1 MPAPFTI
8 RTQFIR
14 KDGYLANTRLM
25 LIGDFLLLTN
35 ELDQTLQLG
44 LETPEKPLGFIRLDG
59 TQLIFLPA
67 KKALTLKKARQKL
80 VTFEPTFQLRVFD
93 NEDARLLFGLKIAP
107 PFLLLK

>member
-1 MPAPFTI
+1 
-8 RTQFIR
+8 
-14 KDGYLANTRLM
+14 M

-44 LETPEKPLGFIRLDG
+44 LETPKKPLGFIRLDG

-67 KKALTLKKARQKL
+67 KKALTLKEARQKL
-80 VTFEPTFQLRVFD
+80 ATFEPTFQLRAFD
-93 NEDARLLFGLKIAP
+93 TKDARLLFGLKIAP